1 MRTLMLALV
10 AAVLPFAGACLG
22 GGSGG
27 DDGSDDVVN
36 CATETADQ
44 YTVGL
49 EKMGTVLDVKMMSA
63 LPAPPSRGD
72 NEWIIHINTVAGAA
86 PVTGA
91 TINVTPFMP
100 KHQHGTPVDV
110 TIQAM
115 PSAGEY
121 KLSPVNLWMPG
132 VWETT
137 IEMSST
143 SGTDSVVYRFCIP
156 S

>member
-1 MRTLMLALV
+1 MRTFTLALV
-10 AAVLPFAGACLG
+10 AAVLPLTGACLG

-27 DDGSDDVVN
+27 GDDGEEVVD
-36 CATETADQ
+36 CAKEVADEFAVPLQ
-44 YTVGL
+44 KT
-49 EKMGTVLDVKMMSA
+49 GTVLDVKLMSA
-63 LPAPPSRGD
+63 LPAPPTRGD

-86 PVTGA
+86 PVSGA
-91 TINVTPFMP
+91 TIEVTPFMP
-100 KHQHGTPVDV
+100 KHMHGTPVDV
-110 TIQAM
+110 KVDAM

-143 SGTDSVVYRFCIP
+143 SGTDSVVYKFCIP

>member
-1 MRTLMLALV
+1 MRTLTLTLLAIAPLT
-10 AAVLPFAGACLG
+10 GACLG
-22 GGSGG
+22 GGSS
-27 DDGSDDVVN
+27 SDDTEEPVN

-49 EKMGTVLDVKMMSA
+49 EKMGAVLDVKMMSA
-63 LPAPPSRGD
+63 LPAPPARGD
-72 NEWIIHINTVAGAA
+72 NEWIIHIETLSGAA

-91 TINVTPFMP
+91 TIDVTPFMP

-110 TIQAM
+110 QIQAM

-137 IEMSST
+137 IEMSSS
-143 SGTDSVVYRFCIP
+143 SGTDSVVYKFCIP

>member
-1 MRTLMLALV
+1 MRTLTLALV
-10 AAVLPFAGACLG
+10 AVVPLAGACVTSG
-22 GGSGG
+22 DGG
-27 DDGSDDVVN
+27 DDASDMVN

-44 YTVGL
+44 FTVGL
-49 EKMGTVLDVKMMSA
+49 QKTGAVLDVRLMSA
-63 LPAPPSRGD
+63 LPAPPARGD

-86 PVTGA
+86 PVAGA
-91 TINVTPFMP
+91 TIQVTPFMP
-100 KHQHGTPVDV
+100 KHQHGTPVNAKVD
-110 TIQAM
+110 AM

-137 IEMSST
+137 IEMTST

>member
-1 MRTLMLALV
+1 MRTLPMLV
-10 AAVLPFAGACLG
+10 AAVLPFAGACADDAAH
-22 GGSGG
+22 G
-27 DDGSDDVVN
+27 DDTSVN
-36 CATETADQ
+36 CAVETADE
-44 YTVGL
+44 YVVGL
-49 EKMGTVLDVKMMSA
+49 QKTGAVLDVRLMSA

-72 NEWIIHINTVAGAA
+72 NEWIIHVETVAGAA

-91 TINVTPFMP
+91 TIDVTPFMP

-110 TIQAM
+110 KVDVM
-115 PSAGEY
+115 PNAGEY

-137 IEMSST
+137 IEMTSS
-143 SGTDSVVYRFCIP
+143 SGTDSVVYKFCIP

>member
-1 MRTLMLALV
+1 MRTLTLALL
-10 AAVLPFAGACLG
+10 AALPFAGACA
-22 GGSGG
+22 
-27 DDGSDDVVN
+27 DDSSMADDTADVN
-36 CATETADQ
+36 CAVETADQ
-44 YTVGL
+44 YVVGL
-49 EKMGTVLDVKMMSA
+49 EKAGTVLDVQLMSA
-63 LPAPPSRGD
+63 LPAPPARGD
-72 NEWIIHINTVAGAA
+72 NEWIIHVNTVAGAA
-86 PVTGA
+86 PVSGA
-91 TINVTPFMP
+91 TISVTPFMP

-110 TIQAM
+110 KVDAM

-137 IEMSST
+137 IEMTST

>member
-1 MRTLMLALV
+1 MRTLPLALL
-10 AAVLPFAGACLG
+10 AAVLPVAGACVSS
-22 GGSGG
+22 GS
-27 DDGSDDVVN
+27 SDDTEETVN

-49 EKMGTVLDVKMMSA
+49 EKTGTVLDVKMMSA
-63 LPAPPSRGD
+63 LPAPPACGD
-72 NEWIIHINTVAGAA
+72 NEWIIHINTVSGAA

-110 TIQAM
+110 KIDAM

-121 KLSPVNLWMPG
+121 KLSPVNMWMPG

-137 IEMSST
+137 IEMTSS
-143 SGTDSVVYRFCIP
+143 SGTDSVVYKFCIP